1 MKVIIDRFEGD
12 YAICEKDDKSIID
25 IKKDSLP
32 VGAKAGDV
40 LIIKEDK
47 TVVVDEKV
55 TRERK
60 KRIEELTKNMWE

>member
-12 YAICEKDDKSIID
+12 YAICEMEDKSIID

-32 VGAKAGDV
+32 VGAKTGDV
-40 LIIKEDK
+40 LIVKEDK
-47 TVVVDEKV
+47 RVVIDKEGTK
-55 TRERK
+55 ERK